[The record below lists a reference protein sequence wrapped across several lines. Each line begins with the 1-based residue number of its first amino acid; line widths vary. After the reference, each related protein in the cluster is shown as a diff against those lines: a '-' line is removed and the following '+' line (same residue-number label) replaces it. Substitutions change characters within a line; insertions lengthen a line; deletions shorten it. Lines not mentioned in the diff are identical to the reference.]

1 MKRILDFSKFVNEGV
16 INESEPMAAEGGIL
30 IMTEGGVIKNDVP
43 YIQLDPSDLKF
54 SIKTKKDRSYVVF
67 DDDATEDGKV
77 YVGGQDLSNMAK
89 KTKDEAIAKSPSDCQ
104 SKAYEILLTIYSVFK
119 PTQGAAIDTNFMEA
133 LVKSIL
139 MVSKNNTTKTMI
151 VKNSRFKSFISGIVN
166 TPSEAAAKASMGR
179 LANMDGM
186 EVDKIF
192 KAVKAGIA

>member
-16 INESEPMAAEGGIL
+16 INESEPMTAEGGIL
-30 IMTEGGVIKNDVP
+30 IMTESGIIKNDVP
-43 YIQLDPSDLKF
+43 YILPYPADLKF
-54 SIKTKKDRSYVVF
+54 YIRTKKDRSYVAF
-67 DDDATEDGKV
+67 DDDATQDGKV

-89 KTKDEAIAKSPSDCQ
+89 KTKDEVIAKSPSDCQ

-119 PTQGAAIDTNFMEA
+119 PTRGEAIDTNFIEA

-151 VKNSRFKSFISGIVN
+151 VKNSRFKSFVSGIVN
-166 TPSEAAAKASMGR
+166 TPSEAAAKASMGS

-186 EVDKIF
+186 EIDKIF

>member
-16 INESEPMAAEGGIL
+16 INESEPMTAEGGIL

-43 YIQLDPSDLKF
+43 YIQLNPSDLKF
-54 SIKTKKDRSYVVF
+54 SLKTKKDRSYVVF
-67 DDDATEDGKV
+67 DDDTTQDGKV

-119 PTQGAAIDTNFMEA
+119 PTRGEAIDTNFIEA

-151 VKNSRFKSFISGIVN
+151 VKNSRFKSFVSGIVH

-179 LANMDGM
+179 LAILDGM

-192 KAVKAGIA
+192 KAVK